1 MTHKEQN
8 DIALARIVEQL
19 DLLGQL
25 QREVAADRAGRT
37 ALIDPV
43 YNQSRRRRPKY
54 EPREIAK
61 VMPSRAS
68 HLLTVSLAQD

>member
-37 ALIDPV
+37 ALINPV
-43 YNQSRRRRPKY
+43 SNKAGGRRPKY
-54 EPREIAK
+54 EPIYMDWRSSSTESWSNRI
-61 VMPSRAS
+61 R
-68 HLLTVSLAQD
+68 

>member
-37 ALIDPV
+37 ALINPV
-43 YNQSRRRRPKY
+43 YNKAGGRRPPY
-54 EPREIAK
+54 DPGEIAK
-61 VMPSRAS
+61 VIRSRAS
-68 HLLTVSLAQD
+68 HLLTVPLAQD